1 MSNIK
6 GKYAKGVIMTISKFS
21 QPAKDYVRQ
30 IKDKRIILVDGE
42 EMTLLMSKSNV
53 GVSIKQEIK
62 IQKIDE
68 DSFAELRGE

>member
-1 MSNIK
+1 MSDIK
-6 GKYAKGVIMTISKFS
+6 GKYAKGVIMTTSKFS

-30 IKDKRIILVDGE
+30 IKGKRIILVDGE

>member
-6 GKYAKGVIMTISKFS
+6 GKYAKGVIMTISKSS

-42 EMTLLMSKSNV
+42 EMTLLMLKSNV
-53 GVSIKQEIK
+53 GVSIKQKIK